1 MTRLVRRKFSF
12 RRDLWRVYKNGNVV
26 GTRDSRAQDQTDL
39 REFEGCTRNPRRQLR
54 RHRQTALRET
64 RDDYLASNP
73 HAATLVEVKTLARD
87 EFILEIEAI
96 AMTEK

>member
-1 MTRLVRRKFSF
+1 
-12 RRDLWRVYKNGNVV
+12 
-26 GTRDSRAQDQTDL
+26 
-39 REFEGCTRNPRRQLR
+39 
-54 RHRQTALRET
+54 LRET